1 MLLRGQRMDPMGAAD
16 QPHSGLKFQTSCRV
30 LQGSIHQGLVQVSSP
45 LFSRAGL
52 TCQRLPKQIS
62 APIFADSFGGRS

>member
-16 QPHSGLKFQTSCRV
+16 QSHLGLKFQTSFRV

-52 TCQRLPKQIS
+52 TC
-62 APIFADSFGGRS
+62 

>member
-16 QPHSGLKFQTSCRV
+16 QFHLGLKFQTSFRV
-30 LQGSIHQGLVQVSSP
+30 LQGSIHQELVQVSSP

-52 TCQRLPKQIS
+52 TC
-62 APIFADSFGGRS
+62 